1 MVVRKLPMI
10 SVLVYMFLFMA
21 FCDLVVGVRFSVV
34 WCRDRGVVRAVL
46 IGVASTQQH

>member
-10 SVLVYMFLFMA
+10 FYLVYMFCYWLSVI
-21 FCDLVVGVRFSVV
+21 LVVGVRFGVV
-34 WCRDRGVVRAVL
+34 WCSDRGVVRAVL